1 MFQFLVYSIFII
13 LMVFVKKKNCLTFLN
28 QQIKAL
34 LCKKNNFCYGKY
46 HGKASIHSFFE
57 NSITTA
63 INFDQTAYILYL
75 ILSKFYI

>member
-13 LMVFVKKKNCLTFLN
+13 LMVFVKKKLPYFFKSANKSIVM
-28 QQIKAL
+28 Q
-34 LCKKNNFCYGKY
+34 KKNNFCYGKY

-63 INFDQTAYILYL
+63 INFAKDQLL
-75 ILSKFYI
+75 IKLLTYYT

>member
-13 LMVFVKKKNCLTFLN
+13 LIVFVKKKNCLTFLN
-28 QQIKAL
+28 QQIKAFL
-34 LCKKNNFCYGKY
+34 YKKNNFCYGKY

-63 INFDQTAYILYL
+63 INFAKDQLL
-75 ILSKFYI
+75 IKLLIYYT

>member
-13 LMVFVKKKNCLTFLN
+13 LMVFVKKNCLTFLN

-34 LCKKNNFCYGKY
+34 LCKKKNNFCYGKY

-63 INFDQTAYILYL
+63 INFAKDQLL
-75 ILSKFYI
+75 IKLLIYYT

>member
-13 LMVFVKKKNCLTFLN
+13 LMVFVKKKLPYFFKSANKSIVM
-28 QQIKAL
+28 Q
-34 LCKKNNFCYGKY
+34 KKNNNFCYGKY

-63 INFDQTAYILYL
+63 INFAKDQLL
-75 ILSKFYI
+75 IKLLIYYT

>member
-46 HGKASIHSFFE
+46 HGKASLHSFFE

-63 INFDQTAYILYL
+63 INFAKDQLL
-75 ILSKFYI
+75 IKLLIYYT

>member
-13 LMVFVKKKNCLTFLN
+13 LMVFVKKNCLTFLN

-34 LCKKNNFCYGKY
+34 LCKKKIIF
-46 HGKASIHSFFE
+46 AMESIMEKLAYILFFE

-63 INFDQTAYILYL
+63 INFAKDQLL
-75 ILSKFYI
+75 IKLLTYYT

>member
-13 LMVFVKKKNCLTFLN
+13 LMVFVKKKLPYFFKSANKSIVM
-28 QQIKAL
+28 Q
-34 LCKKNNFCYGKY
+34 KKYFCYGKY

-63 INFDQTAYILYL
+63 INFAKDQLL
-75 ILSKFYI
+75 IKLLTYYT